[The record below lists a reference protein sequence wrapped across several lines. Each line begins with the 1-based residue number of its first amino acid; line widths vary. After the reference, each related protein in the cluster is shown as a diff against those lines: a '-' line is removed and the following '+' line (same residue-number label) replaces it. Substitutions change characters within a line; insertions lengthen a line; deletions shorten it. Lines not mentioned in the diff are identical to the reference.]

1 MPTMKYPPTPHV
13 EILREMVDKAG
24 GPAKFADQYSK
35 DDADKQIDATY
46 VSQILNGHRPFRDIA
61 RRNMAKRAGLP
72 DNAFEAQYA
81 TADQTARLVMEP
93 DKTAHSEED
102 RVGRI
107 IRKLLTLPANHPA
120 IQAVEWALQSI
131 PDAETS
137 PAGKTINVEKSLATI
152 RASLYKTGLEGK
164 KQQK

>member
-1 MPTMKYPPTPHV
+1 MKYPPTPHV
-13 EILREMVDKAG
+13 EILREMVATAG

-61 RRNMAKRAGLP
+61 RRNMAKRAGLAE
-72 DNAFEAQYA
+72 NAFELQYA
-81 TADQTARLVMEP
+81 VTEQMPMSAFEPQQADEHG
-93 DKTAHSEED
+93 DD
-102 RVGRI
+102 RVSRI
-107 IRKLLTLPANHPA
+107 IRKILTLPANHPA

-131 PDAETS
+131 PDVAARH
-137 PAGKTINVEKSLATI
+137 AGKTIDVEKSLATI
-152 RASLYKTGLEGK
+152 RSSLYKTDAERK